1 MQAGPELDSST
12 DAYWDEEA
20 KGDYSEIQEISSKR
34 GVFRT
39 LLSGGVSRACADGKV
54 IWISDYMMFLQ

>member
-39 LLSGGVSRACADGKV
+39 LLSGGGSRACAKFQ
-54 IWISDYMMFLQ
+54 SK